1 MQKFTEKVHSEQEK
15 PEVVWIKREEA
26 EDTTE
31 TEARAHKQMP
41 IVYSKQYGVNFAKL
55 EKLHPFDAQKG
66 RNIAKVCPNKICKE
80 IFSINSFPKR
90 FF

>member
-15 PEVVWIKREEA
+15 PEVVWIKREEVG
-26 EDTTE
+26 DTTE

-66 RNIAKVCPNKICKE
+66 KNIAKVRQYEIYKE
-80 IFSINSFPKR
+80 ILYH
-90 FF
+90 

>member
-15 PEVVWIKREEA
+15 PEVVWIKREEGGN
-26 EDTTE
+26 TTE

-66 RNIAKVCPNKICKE
+66 KNIAKV
-80 IFSINSFPKR
+80 R
-90 FF
+90 Q